1 MFLCHPDVAGLA
13 SMEDLGI
20 VMKDLCKTDRIKL
33 QQSALSEAMRGMN
46 IMKSD
51 QDKWAAVLLKEDL
64 ISAEDKLDTKQC
76 FVRYV
81 SHEIRT
87 PLMVVDIGLHL
98 LQNDLEGVLPL
109 LRDVEVIS
117 RKKKLPFLDPDDQL
131 SKSSRNVIR
140 AQSGDVARED
150 GESQVSIIEASM
162 HTIADCKK
170 SMRVAIDILNDLL
183 AYEKIESGIL
193 QLHQTPVCGANLFF
207 KNIVDDEFELQ
218 VFSKIKNQI
227 DF

>member
-1 MFLCHPDVAGLA
+1 VFLCHPDVAGLA

>member
-13 SMEDLGI
+13 SMEDLGV